1 MPGSLHVFLGATRVG
16 TLANLDGDYN
26 LFTFDQAYLDDPQRA
41 VLSQGLIG
49 KSGEPIARIPRIQTV
64 APPFF
69 ANLLPEEGSL
79 LRSIVARQYAI
90 NSRRDYPFLRVLGAD
105 LPGAV
110 ILRGPED
117 AGDAPES
124 SDVAI
129 PEEQPL
135 RFSLAGVQAKFS
147 ATALD
152 KRLSIPVSG
161 VGGSWI
167 VKLPANAFARLPEN
181 EFVIMTL
188 ARAIGLD
195 VPEIRLVDL
204 DEIDGLPRELP
215 ELRADEPR
223 LAYAIRRFDRA
234 PGVRMHAED
243 FNQIAN
249 LAPEKKY
256 DAKPSHWL
264 AQVTHALCP
273 FEDVEQLVRRL
284 VFGVCVG
291 NNDMHLKN
299 WSIIYPNGRDAR
311 LAPMYDFVCTR
322 AYYPAGALALTIG
335 EERTFESIDVTVLT
349 RFARRAALS
358 ERRTLILAAEVVER
372 LHDAWRDLQPT
383 IDNPALVGALERTF
397 AAVPLMR
404 GSSKRE

>member
-16 TLANLDGDYN
+16 TFTNLDGDYN
-26 LFTFDQAYLDDPQRA
+26 LFNFDQAYLDDPQRA

-49 KSGEPIARIPRIQTV
+49 TSREPIARVPRIQTV

-79 LRSIVARQYAI
+79 LRSIIARQHAI
-90 NSRRDYPFLRVLGAD
+90 NPRRDFPFLRALGGD

-110 ILRGPED
+110 VLRGSEEIDHTPEP
-117 AGDAPES
+117 GEGGIS
-124 SDVAI
+124 
-129 PEEQPL
+129 EQQPL

-147 ATALD
+147 ATARD
-152 KRLSIPVSG
+152 KRLSIPMSG

-181 EFVIMTL
+181 EFVAMTL

-234 PGVRMHAED
+234 PGVRVHAED

-249 LAPEKKY
+249 VAPDKKY
-256 DAKPSHWL
+256 EAKPSHWL
-264 AQVTHALCP
+264 AQVTQALCP
-273 FEDVEQLVRRL
+273 PEDVEELVRRL
-284 VFGVCVG
+284 VFGVCIG

-299 WSIIYPNGRDAR
+299 WGIIYPNGRDAR
-311 LAPMYDFVCTR
+311 LAPMYDYVCTR

-335 EERTFESIDVTVLT
+335 EERAFESIDPTALS
-349 RFARRAALS
+349 RFARRAELS
-358 ERRTLILAAEVVER
+358 ERRTLTLASEVVER
-372 LHDAWRDLQPT
+372 LRYAWRDLRPRV
-383 IDNPALVGALERTF
+383 DNPALVDALERTF

-404 GSSKRE
+404 AP

>member
-1 MPGSLHVFLGATRVG
+1 MSGALHVFLGATRVG
-16 TLANLDGDYN
+16 TFTNLDGDYN
-26 LFTFDQAYLDDPQRA
+26 LFNFDQAYLDDPQRA

-49 KSGEPIARIPRIQTV
+49 KSGEPIARVPRIQTV

-79 LRSIVARQYAI
+79 LRPMIARQYAI
-90 NSRRDYPFLRVLGAD
+90 NPRRDFPFLRELGAD

-110 ILRGPED
+110 VLRGSDQVDD
-117 AGDAPES
+117 AHDA
-124 SDVAI
+124 SDVAT

-152 KRLSIPVSG
+152 KRLSIPMSG

-167 VKLPANAFARLPEN
+167 VKLPTNAFARRPEN
-181 EFVIMTL
+181 EFVVMTL

-195 VPEIRLVDL
+195 VPDTRLVGL

-215 ELRADEPR
+215 ELRGDEPR
-223 LAYAIRRFDRA
+223 LAYAIQRFDRA
-234 PGVRMHAED
+234 PGVRIHAED

-264 AQVTHALCP
+264 AQVAQALCP
-273 FEDVEQLVRRL
+273 LEDVEELVRRL
-284 VFGVCVG
+284 VFGVCIG

-299 WSIIYPNGRDAR
+299 WGIVYANGRDAR
-311 LAPMYDFVCTR
+311 LAPIYDYVCTR
-322 AYYPAGALALTIG
+322 AYYPAGTLALTIG
-335 EERTFESIDVTVLT
+335 EERAFESIDAAALS
-349 RFARRAALS
+349 RFARRAELS
-358 ERRTLILAAEVVER
+358 ERRTLIVAAEVVER
-372 LHDAWRDLQPT
+372 LRDAWRDLRPT
-383 IDNPALVGALERTF
+383 LDNPALVDALERTF

-404 GSSKRE
+404 AS

>member
-1 MPGSLHVFLGATRVG
+1 MPGSLQVFLGATRVG
-16 TLANLDGDYN
+16 TFTNLDGDYN
-26 LFTFDQAYLDDPQRA
+26 LFNFDQAYLDDPQRA

-49 KSGEPIARIPRIQTV
+49 KSGAPIARVPRIQTV

-79 LRSIVARQYAI
+79 LRSIIARQYAI
-90 NSRRDYPFLRVLGAD
+90 NPRRDFPFLRELGAD

-110 ILRGPED
+110 VLRGSD
-117 AGDAPES
+117 DVDYAPEAS
-124 SDVAI
+124 GVAI
-129 PEEQPL
+129 PEQQPL
-135 RFSLAGVQAKFS
+135 RFSLAGVQVKFS

-152 KRLSIPVSG
+152 KRLSIPMSG

-167 VKLPANAFARLPEN
+167 VKLPTNAFARLPEN
-181 EFVIMTL
+181 EFVVMTL

-215 ELRADEPR
+215 ELRGDEPR
-223 LAYAIRRFDRA
+223 LTYAIQRFDRG
-234 PGVRMHAED
+234 PGVRIHAED

-264 AQVTHALCP
+264 AQVTQALCP
-273 FEDVEQLVRRL
+273 LGDVEELVRRL
-284 VFGVCVG
+284 VFGVCIG

-299 WSIIYPNGRDAR
+299 WGIVYPNGRDAR
-311 LAPMYDFVCTR
+311 LAPMYDYVCTR

-335 EERTFESIDVTVLT
+335 EERAFENIDATALS
-349 RFARRAALS
+349 RFARRAELS
-358 ERRTLILAAEVVER
+358 ERRTSILAAEVVER
-372 LHDAWRDLQPT
+372 LRGAWRDLRPT
-383 IDNPALVGALERTF
+383 VDNPALVDALERTF

-404 GSSKRE
+404 AS

>member
-1 MPGSLHVFLGATRVG
+1 MPGSLQAYLGAARVG
-16 TLANLDGDYN
+16 TFTNLDGDYN
-26 LFTFDQAYLDDPQRA
+26 LFNFDQAYLDDPQRA
-41 VLSQGLIG
+41 VVSQGLIG
-49 KSGEPIARIPRIQTV
+49 KSGEPIARVPRTQTV

-90 NSRRDYPFLRVLGAD
+90 NPRRDFPFLRALGAD
-105 LPGAV
+105 LPGAIV
-110 ILRGPED
+110 LRGPD
-117 AGDAPES
+117 DIDDGPEP

-147 ATALD
+147 ATALHQ
-152 KRLSIPVSG
+152 RLSIPMSG
-161 VGGSWI
+161 IGGSWI
-167 VKLPANAFARLPEN
+167 VKLPTNAFVRLPEN
-181 EFVIMTL
+181 EFVVMTL
-188 ARAIGLD
+188 ARTIGLD

-215 ELRADEPR
+215 ELRAGEPR

-234 PGVRMHAED
+234 PGVRIHAED

-249 LAPEKKY
+249 AAPEKKY

-264 AQVTHALCP
+264 AQVTQALCP
-273 FEDVEQLVRRL
+273 YEDVEELVRRL

-299 WSIIYPNGRDAR
+299 WGIVYPNGRDAR
-311 LAPMYDFVCTR
+311 LAPMYDYVCTR
-322 AYYPAGALALTIG
+322 AYYPSGSLALTIG
-335 EERTFESIDVTVLT
+335 EERAFENIDATALS
-349 RFARRAALS
+349 RFARRAELS
-358 ERRTLILAAEVVER
+358 VRRTLILAQEVVVR
-372 LHDAWRDLQPT
+372 LHSAWIDLRPT
-383 IDNPALVGALERTF
+383 VDNPALVDALERTF
-397 AAVPLMR
+397 SDVPLMR
-404 GSSKRE
+404 AS